1 MKLGT
6 KPMSTAI
13 KHLAFPSA
21 WGDGVEDLPEADP
34 GMPSPKGLLR
44 RQSLVSLET
53 LDKIGTRA
61 ACPVHL
67 IDEAA
72 PDFSHVRARVDSYN
86 HLRSPSRC
94 LRRPSAWLAACVVDS
109 DADADDDHEEEEEG
123 DDALEYGSGF
133 EQQLG
138 GDDGGLGY

>member
-13 KHLAFPSA
+13 KHLAFPDL
-21 WGDGVEDLPEADP
+21 WEPVEDRAEADP
-34 GMPSPKGLLR
+34 GMPSPKGQLR

-61 ACPVHL
+61 ACPVHM

-86 HLRSPSRC
+86 HVRSPSRV
-94 LRRPSAWLAACVVDS
+94 LRRPSAWLPPSAVAAP
-109 DADADDDHEEEEEG
+109 DDEGEEDEEEEADE
-123 DDALEYGSGF
+123 L
-133 EQQLG
+133 EQQTG
-138 GDDGGLGY
+138 GLAFADGGF